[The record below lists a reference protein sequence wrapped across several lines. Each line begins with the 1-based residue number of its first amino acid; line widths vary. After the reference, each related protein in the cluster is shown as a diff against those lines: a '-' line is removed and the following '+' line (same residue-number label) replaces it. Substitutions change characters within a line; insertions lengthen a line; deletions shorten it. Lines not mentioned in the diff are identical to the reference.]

1 MRRSLPLLAL
11 ATLLPAGLAA
21 AQDTPAPAATE
32 TSFFG
37 MFFWS
42 DDPVG
47 LIFIWVLV
55 LLSVLSLTLALRFAL
70 QFRRA
75 NLLPPRFAHEIRQL
89 LLDRKFREALDTS
102 QKDGSFLG
110 DLTAAALA
118 EAPSGYDA
126 MERTLFET
134 GDAETAKTLR
144 PLEALN
150 VLGNIAPMMGL
161 FGTVYGMIVAFQS
174 LVSSGGS
181 PDPVQLAGGIS
192 TALVTTLWGL
202 VVAIPA
208 LAAYALLHNRVD
220 AIAADAVLEA
230 EGILKPFRPSTSKS
244 SSSSGGS
251 SGSSSSASGAS
262 SSAAPAAPAA
272 RTSRRRPAPAAAP
285 PTGASKAAAH
295 AAPPPPAEE
304 PKPESGEAYF

>member
-11 ATLLPAGLAA
+11 ATLLLAGLAA

-230 EGILKPFRPSTSKS
+230 EGILKPFRPSTSKQLVVVRGLIGVLVVRVGCVLLGLA
-244 SSSSGGS
+244 GGA
-251 SGSSSSASGAS
+251 GRPDLPT
-262 SSAAPAAPAA
+262 PAGP
-272 RTSRRRPAPAAAP
+272 RGGTSDRRVEGRRSRRAPSARR
-285 PTGASKAAAH
+285 GAQARI
-295 AAPPPPAEE
+295 
-304 PKPESGEAYF
+304 G